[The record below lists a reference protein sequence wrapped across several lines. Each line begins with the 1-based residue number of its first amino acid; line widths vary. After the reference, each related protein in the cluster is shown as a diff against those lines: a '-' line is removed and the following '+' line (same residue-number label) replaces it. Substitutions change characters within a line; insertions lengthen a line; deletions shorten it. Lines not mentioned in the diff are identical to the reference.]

1 MPGLRLLSHVLLL
14 AALGALNT
22 GCGIIGWAI
31 SPKTDEVSY
40 AVPRT
45 QEVEVRSIPDGALIL
60 VDGAE
65 AGRTP
70 KSVRVSLTEVRRL
83 RKQSV
88 VPGVIGL
95 VLDAALFGAAT
106 AISAEA
112 NSGEGVL
119 LSAGVGAT
127 VLFIGTH
134 LIFGRSVSEDSSDLQ
149 PTNVEIGARYPGYPE
164 QSRRIRVPDIER
176 VDFLLAPVPQ
186 PSPPATPP
194 TAPAP
199 SAPPPSDAPRAEPAA
214 PAEPAMPQ

>member
-1 MPGLRLLSHVLLL
+1 MPGLRLLPHVLLL

-22 GCGIIGWAI
+22 GCGIIGWAV

-45 QEVEVRSIPDGALIL
+45 QEVEVRSIPDGALVL

-70 KSVRVSLTEVRRL
+70 KTVRVSTTEVRRL

-106 AISAEA
+106 VAFAESNSAE
-112 NSGEGVL
+112 GTL

-134 LIFGRSVSEDSSDLQ
+134 LVFGRNVSEDSTDVQ
-149 PTNVEIGARYPGYPE
+149 PTNVEIGAHYPGYPE
-164 QSRRIRVPDIER
+164 QRRRIRVPDIER
-176 VDFLLAPVPQ
+176 LDFLLAPVPQ
-186 PSPPATPP
+186 PT
-194 TAPAP
+194 PAP
-199 SAPPPSDAPRAEPAA
+199 VAPPPAA
-214 PAEPAMPQ
+214 PAPGAPPSADAPLTPPPAPTPAP